1 LSKNGEKFPVE
12 INVSS
17 FVVDED
23 IYYAAI
29 LRDLSQT
36 RKLSTMSIVGNSGGD
51 KEFRMKK
58 KVIQ

>member
-1 LSKNGEKFPVE
+1 ME